1 MIPAPAGAVKNTKS
15 AAESK
20 NPSHKEDEKKLKKE
34 KDILAVPG
42 FIASGVQAGIKEDGR
57 KDLALIFSEIPATA
71 AGVFTTNS
79 FKAAPVILD
88 MKRIRRGEAQA
99 IIINSGNAN
108 AATGAR
114 GYTDALVMSRA
125 VSDLLQ
131 IHEDR
136 VLVASTGVIGRKLP
150 IKKIRESIGRL
161 VSGLDPEGIAEAG
174 EAILTT
180 DKYPKNAVR
189 RGMVGGKEITLCG
202 IAKGAGMIEPRMAT
216 MLSFVMTDLA
226 IKRDALDLVFRAAVD
241 KSFNAI
247 TVDGCMSTNDTAII
261 LANGMAG
268 NRLIGTNSKE
278 FHVFRDLLTDMMIDL
293 AKSIVRDG
301 EGATKV
307 IEIVVET
314 AKSEEE
320 ARKVA
325 YQVARSSLV
334 KTAFYGKDP
343 NWGRV
348 ISAVG
353 ASGVS
358 LSAERVELYFEDVAL
373 FRKGTAIQS
382 NLPKAMKIMEQDEIR
397 VTVKL
402 GSGKKNC
409 RIFCSDLTMEYVGI
423 NAHYT
428 T

>member
-1 MIPAPAGAVKNTKS
+1 
-15 AAESK
+15 
-20 NPSHKEDEKKLKKE
+20 LKKVN
-34 KDILAVPG
+34 DALVVPG
-42 FIASGVQAGIKEDGR
+42 FIASGVHAGIKEDGR
-57 KDLALIFSEIPATA
+57 KDLALIFSEVPATA

-99 IIINSGNAN
+99 IVINSGNAN
-108 AATGAR
+108 AATGER
-114 GYTDALVMSRA
+114 GYADALAMSKA

-131 IHEDR
+131 IRDDR

-150 IKKIRESIGRL
+150 IKKIRESMGKL
-161 VSGLDPEGIAEAG
+161 VSGLDPKGIAEAG

-180 DKYPKNAVR
+180 DKYPKNVMR
-189 RGMVGGKEITLCG
+189 RGTVGGRNITLCG

-216 MLSFVMTDLA
+216 MLSFIMTDLA
-226 IKRDALDLVFRAAVD
+226 IKRDALDLIFRTAVD
-241 KSFNAI
+241 KSFNAV
-247 TVDGCMSTNDTAII
+247 TVDGCMSTNDSAII
-261 LANGMAG
+261 LANGVAG
-268 NRLIGTNSKE
+268 NRPMGTNSKE
-278 FHVFRDLLTDMMIDL
+278 LSVFRDLVTDMMIDL

-353 ASGVS
+353 ASDVS
-358 LSAERVELYFEDVAL
+358 LSAERVELYFENVPL
-373 FRKGTAIQS
+373 FMKGTAIPS
-382 NLPKAMKIMEQDEIR
+382 NLPKAMRIMEQDEIR
-397 VTVKL
+397 VTVRL
-402 GSGKKNC
+402 GSGKEGC
-409 RIFCSDLTMEYVGI
+409 RIFCSDLTIEYVSI